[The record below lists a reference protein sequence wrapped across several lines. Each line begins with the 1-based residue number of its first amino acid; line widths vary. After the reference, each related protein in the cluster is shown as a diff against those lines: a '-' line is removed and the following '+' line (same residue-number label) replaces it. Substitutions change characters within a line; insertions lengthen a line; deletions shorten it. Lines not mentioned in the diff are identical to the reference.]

1 MKRKISNKI
10 FKISKNKIYVFIA
23 LLIFTLG
30 FFSFSFYS
38 PNFNGTSKSILI
50 DIQQGSTFN
59 SIIDSLY
66 EKKIISSKVKL
77 KLASYL
83 FRADKNI
90 KAGRYE
96 IPDGI
101 NYVELLKLLIEG
113 RPKNQKLVTIQEG
126 IWQENLAE
134 LLSKE
139 LIINKQRFLELSAD
153 EKFIKSL
160 NLNVT
165 SLEGYLLPETYYFYD
180 GTNEEEILKKLSS
193 EIKKIFEKKE
203 VIDQM
208 KLLNMD
214 QNQIL
219 TMASIID
226 GESNIIPEFKRIAGV
241 YYNRLKNNWKLQADP
256 TVQYVLRQRGD
267 KINQILYKD
276 LEIDSKFNTYFY
288 YGLPPAPIN
297 NPGKEAIMAAL
308 FPEEHNYFY
317 FVADG
322 KGGHVFSESS
332 REHQNQVNRYRIW
345 RENNK

>member
-1 MKRKISNKI
+1 MNKKSKKRNFFI
-10 FKISKNKIYVFIA
+10 KNLIYSLVAIIVF
-23 LLIFTLG
+23 LG
-30 FFSFSFYS
+30 GYFSYIFFS
-38 PNFNGTSKSILI
+38 PNYNGIHQPIQLDIL
-50 DIQQGSTFN
+50 QGSSFSTITDLLYHKNVITNKFN
-59 SIIDSLY
+59 FKLSSLVF
-66 EKKIISSKVKL
+66 S
-77 KLASYL
+77 AH
-83 FRADKNI
+83 KNI

-101 NYVELLKLLIEG
+101 SYYKLLKLLIEG

-126 IWQENLAE
+126 IWQEKLAE
-134 LLSKE
+134 LLKIELGIDKE
-139 LIINKQRFLELSAD
+139 KFLKLSSD

-160 NLNVT
+160 DLNI
-165 SLEGYLLPETYYFYD
+165 SNIEGYLLPETYYFYE
-180 GTNEEEILKKLSS
+180 GTNEEEIIKKLSS
-193 EIKKIFEKKE
+193 ELRKIFMKPEI
-203 VIDQM
+203 IDQM
-208 KLLNMD
+208 KYLNMD

-226 GESNIIPEFKRIAGV
+226 GESNQISEFKRIAGV

-256 TVQYVLRQRGD
+256 TVQYLLRQRGD

-276 LEIDSKFNTYFY
+276 LEIDSKFNTYLY

-322 KGGHVFSESS
+322 KGRHVFSESS